1 MGIQGWSLGSQSLD
15 TVWASRDGVW
25 EAKAHL
31 VLDLVRDVDVHKSMG
46 ADGLHPRVLREPLQG
61 HC

>member
-1 MGIQGWSLGSQSLD
+1 MRGGSGGPGRSIGTL
-15 TVWASRDGVW
+15 WASRDGVW

-31 VLDLVRDVDVHKSMG
+31 ALDLVRDVNLPKSTG
-46 ADGLHPRVLREPLQG
+46 PDGLHPRVLREPSQD

>member
-1 MGIQGWSLGSQSLD
+1 M
-15 TVWASRDGVW
+15 WASRDGVW